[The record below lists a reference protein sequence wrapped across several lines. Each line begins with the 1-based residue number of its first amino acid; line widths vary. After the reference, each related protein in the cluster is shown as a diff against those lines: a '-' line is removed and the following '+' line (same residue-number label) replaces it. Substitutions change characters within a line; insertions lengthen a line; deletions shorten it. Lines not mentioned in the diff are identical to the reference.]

1 MTTAFEQFTQRI
13 QQLSDLVDVRQRE
26 LDDMREKNAR
36 QREELDETTAKER
49 RDGKYGRV
57 WQVLQQRI
65 DMGQTCERDIYLGLD
80 TSPEAREAREQIG
93 ASLAG
98 LRRHMASLDPDD
110 PTARMIRQTNESV
123 ERP

>member
-49 RDGKYGRV
+49 RDGKYGRA
-57 WQVLQQRI
+57 WQVVQQGA
-65 DMGQTCERDIYLGLD
+65 DMGQTCGRD
-80 TSPEAREAREQIG
+80 
-93 ASLAG
+93 
-98 LRRHMASLDPDD
+98 
-110 PTARMIRQTNESV
+110 V
-123 ERP
+123 